1 MKNAQPFGFA
11 TAVTKPWIDNEIKFT
26 LNECVPSKFKAKD
39 PFELIILYPI
49 KIKYNPPA
57 YLNIINAV
65 GNEEI
70 IAPPLTTAVPATI
83 KTPKSSPS
91 IIFIVFLTPIEIP
104 IARESV
110 IQRPGVIDIT
120 KNTGI
125 KKYNSEKSNNI
136 IDI

>member
-1 MKNAQPFGFA
+1 MLGMLLGS
-11 TAVTKPWIDNEIKFT
+11 TKTQDESSKYEITQDGKLLLFYCENT
-26 LNECVPSKFKAKD
+26 L
-39 PFELIILYPI
+39 
-49 KIKYNPPA
+49 
-57 YLNIINAV
+57 
-65 GNEEI
+65 NEEI

-83 KTPKSSPS
+83 KTPKSSPT
-91 IIFIVFLTPIEIP
+91 IIFIVFLTPIVIP